1 MQSLW
6 ISQMMIYHFKNVKK
20 GEKTMKQQ
28 NEFYAIAKKEQTDFY
43 VSIKTTNEPL
53 RFMRAFTMMFALP

>member
-1 MQSLW
+1 
-6 ISQMMIYHFKNVKK
+6 
-20 GEKTMKQQ
+20 MKQQ

-53 RFMRAFTMMFALP
+53 RFMRAFTMMFAFP